1 VSNDDRDALDRR
13 AHDIRRLLGLLAD
26 LQGAVTLHYPGTYD
40 LPVNPKIEWW
50 PKVDRA
56 AAESADSA

>member
-1 VSNDDRDALDRR
+1 VSHEDREALDRR
-13 AHDIRRLLGLLAD
+13 AHDIRRLLGLPAD
-26 LQGAVTLHYPGTYD
+26 FQGAVTLHYPG
-40 LPVNPKIEWW
+40 W